1 MAIQKN
7 DKRTEHIDKV
17 IWLGVGFKHVQYF
30 IKHRQKDNQTDTC
43 LRKTCD
49 APRVNQLCVIQL

>member
-7 DKRTEHIDKV
+7 AKRTEHIDKV

-30 IKHRQKDNQTDTC
+30 IKHRKITRQIH
-43 LRKTCD
+43 
-49 APRVNQLCVIQL
+49 V